1 MKTRKMLP
9 TLLFVM
15 LLSVTMLGCD
25 NGGSTGNAS
34 SGAASQP
41 TTVTASNPSP
51 SGNSSATTAGSS
63 STSPG
68 TGNADD
74 VKLTVVKSIPMQV
87 NNPGASYSDYI
98 GIIRNDSS
106 FIVTGIQMQLVG
118 ASGAVSSDV
127 TNESAL
133 GQIYGLQPGQS
144 AGFNMMSMGTLNK
157 NPQFKLS
164 GEPAGDATRFIA
176 KITIVSQQTSTSPS
190 GQRTIDGTV
199 RNDGAQPCHAWGINY
214 IAYDA
219 GGNVVDT
226 GVGGATET
234 DAKFDAQDTQPFRIT
249 LSALAA
255 RATRFDLFASG
266 IDDK

>member
-1 MKTRKMLP
+1 MKTRKTIP
-9 TLLFVM
+9 TLLFAV

-25 NGGSTGNAS
+25 SGGSTG
-34 SGAASQP
+34 SGASGAVSQP
-41 TTVTASNPSP
+41 TTVTASNPPSSGNNNAAKPTSP
-51 SGNSSATTAGSS
+51 SAGNSG
-63 STSPG
+63 
-68 TGNADD
+68 D
-74 VKLTVVKSIPMQV
+74 VKLTLVKSVPVQV
-87 NNPGASYSDYI
+87 NNPAASYTDYI
-98 GIIRNDSS
+98 GIVRNDSS
-106 FIVTGIQMQLVG
+106 FIVTGIQMQLVD

-133 GQIYGLQPGQS
+133 VQIYGLQPGQS

-164 GEPAGDATRFIA
+164 GQPAGDATRFIA
-176 KITIVSQQTSTSPS
+176 KITIVSQQASTSPS

-199 RNDGAQPCHAWGINY
+199 RNDGVQPCHAWGINY

-219 GGNVVDT
+219 SGNVVDT
-226 GVGGATET
+226 GVGGATES
-234 DAKFDAQDTQPFRIT
+234 DAKFDAQDTQPFRVT

-255 RATRFDLFASG
+255 KATRFDLFASG